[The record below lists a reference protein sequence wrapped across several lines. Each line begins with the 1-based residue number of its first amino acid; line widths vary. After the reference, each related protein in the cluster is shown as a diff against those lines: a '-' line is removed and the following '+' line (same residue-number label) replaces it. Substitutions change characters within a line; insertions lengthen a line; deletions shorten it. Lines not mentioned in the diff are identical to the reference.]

1 MDFLKTKNFIITRK
15 NTPKLTKSH
24 EKIPKNSQNLTKF
37 PKSHKAPRRRHSGAS
52 DLRGFRKKIGDK
64 YGILK
69 KNRGQIGDFEKKN
82 AKNMENAQK
91 AFKYAL

>member
-1 MDFLKTKNFIITRK
+1 MHGNLRSCLWDPPDLPHCRK
-15 NTPKLTKSH
+15 FNRGKL
-24 EKIPKNSQNLTKF
+24 
-37 PKSHKAPRRRHSGAS
+37 G

-64 YGILK
+64 YGISK